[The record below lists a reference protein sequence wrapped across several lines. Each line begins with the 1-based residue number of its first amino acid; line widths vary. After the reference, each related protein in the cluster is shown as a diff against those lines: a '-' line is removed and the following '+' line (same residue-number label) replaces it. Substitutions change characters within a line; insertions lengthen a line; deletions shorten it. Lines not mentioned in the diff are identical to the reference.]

1 LQGAARL
8 ASSLILGT
16 DGFAK
21 EESVNSVV
29 KLSAVAV
36 ILALGMIFSSS
47 LLSRLF
53 VRIRHEQ
60 AITVKGYAEKDV
72 TSDVGKLVSTC
83 TARGASLK
91 ESYGKLQESRSAV
104 VAYLKRVGFGEAELG
119 SGTIQTSKIPKRDAQ
134 GKETNET
141 EYYDLSQLV
150 TATSGNVR
158 LIRDASTGIT
168 ELIKDGIDIRAEKPE
183 FLISN
188 LKDTKLGLLAEATA
202 DGYRRAVALA
212 DNSKGKVGALISA
225 QQGVFQITERN
236 STDTSGCGEY
246 NTSTIEKTA
255 KAVVTLEYAIETN
268 K

>member
-1 LQGAARL
+1 M
-8 ASSLILGT
+8 
-16 DGFAK
+16 
-21 EESVNSVV
+21 NSVV
-29 KLSAVAV
+29 KWSAVSV
-36 ILALGMIFSSS
+36 ILALGMILSSS

-72 TSDVGKLVSTC
+72 TSDVGKFISTC

-91 ESYGKLQESRSAV
+91 ESYDLLQGSRNAAM
-104 VAYLKRVGFGEAELG
+104 AYLRRAGFGEAELS
-119 SGTIQTSKIPKRDAQ
+119 SGTIQTVKIPKRDAQ

-141 EYYDLSQLV
+141 EYYDASQTITV
-150 TATSGNVR
+150 TSGKVR
-158 LIRDASTGIT
+158 LVRDVSTGIA
-168 ELIKDGIDIRAEKPE
+168 ELIKDGIDIRPQNPE
-183 FLISN
+183 FYISD
-188 LKDTKLGLLAEATA
+188 LKDVKLGLLAEATS

-236 STDTSGCGEY
+236 STDTSGYGAY
-246 NTSTIEKTA
+246 DTSTIEKTA
-255 KAVVTLEYAIETN
+255 KAVVTLEYAIEPN